1 MDEQLSP
8 SSSHLWRNHDYLLLW
23 LGQAISSLGTS
34 ISQVAFPLLLLLL
47 THKPALAGF
56 AMTLGQLPYVIFSL
70 PAGALVDRWD
80 RKRIMLVCTCCL
92 TLCALSIIACIVWQ
106 LPLAILLGCFYVLSF
121 LIGTCSVFYGLAEVV
136 ALTRVVPKKQI
147 SLALTQNEITYSTTT
162 LLSPPL
168 GSLLL
173 SVGRVL
179 PFLVDA
185 ISYIV
190 LLISLLCIRTSF
202 QGQRR
207 ETRQALTREIL
218 AGLQWLHSHPV
229 IGFLAFFSGFLEM
242 IVTINV
248 LLVSAI
254 GQRGG
259 FPTEIV
265 GVILAG
271 AGIGNL
277 LGNVL
282 GTYLQP
288 RLRFGL
294 GLCATSIVF
303 VLVWPLYG
311 LFTAPLWLGVI
322 VALLALIDSVA
333 YLLTASY
340 RLAVVPDA
348 FQGRVSSLYRLILF
362 GFASLG
368 PAVIGIVLQVYGV
381 ATAMNIIWGVLF
393 CFSCVI
399 ILSPQIRRA
408 TFPQDE
414 SSSKNL

>member
-1 MDEQLSP
+1 M
-8 SSSHLWRNHDYLLLW
+8 
-23 LGQAISSLGTS
+23 
-34 ISQVAFPLLLLLL
+34 
-47 THKPALAGF
+47 
-56 AMTLGQLPYVIFSL
+56 

-92 TLCALSIIACIVWQ
+92 MLCALLIVVCLVLQ
-106 LPLAILLGCFYVLSF
+106 FPLAIMLGCLYVLSF
-121 LIGTCSVFYGLAEVV
+121 LIGTSSVFYGLAEVV
-136 ALTRVVPKKQI
+136 ALTRVVPKSQI
-147 SLALTQNEITYSTTT
+147 PLALTQNEITYSATT
-162 LLSPPL
+162 LLAPPL
-168 GSLLL
+168 GNFLLTI
-173 SVGRVL
+173 GRAL
-179 PFLVDA
+179 PFLADA

-202 QGQRR
+202 QEQRR
-207 ETRQALTREIL
+207 EATQGIAREIL
-218 AGLQWLHSHPV
+218 TGLQWLRTHPLV
-229 IGFLAFFSGFLEM
+229 GFLAFFSGFLEV
-242 IVTINV
+242 IVILNV
-248 LLVSAI
+248 LLISAI
-254 GQRGG
+254 RLEAG
-259 FPTEIV
+259 FPQGIV

-277 LGNVL
+277 LGNAL

-288 RLRFGL
+288 RLRFGW
-294 GLCATSIVF
+294 GLCAVSIVF
-303 VLVWPLYG
+303 VLAWPLYG
-311 LFTAPLWLGVI
+311 LYTNPLWLGSI
-322 VALLALIDSVA
+322 VAFLALIDSVA

-368 PAVIGIVLQVYGV
+368 PATIGVVLQVYGI
-381 ATAMNIIWGVLF
+381 ATAINIIWGALF

-414 SSSKNL
+414 NSTKNL